1 MKRLMKKLEKAYNL
15 RDSHKERRQMPY
27 INRYKLLPLSVSVCI
42 CLISTLLFSCSKDEA
57 KYHIGF
63 SQCVGGAWRE
73 KVNMEM
79 LSAQHLYNNVVD
91 VDIKN
96 ADNISERQV
105 AQIDSFVNAGVDILV
120 VAPNDYRSVA
130 PAIVRARKHGIPVV
144 LFDRKA
150 DTKDYTAFIGGD
162 NVAAGRTM
170 ANYALSLISGSRQG
184 QVGTILE
191 LTGGRASSPALDRH
205 RGFMSV
211 MKGNKHVDYRFIDT
225 DWTSEENYRTMK
237 AYLKTHPAPDVVF
250 CHSDLAALNARQAA
264 KDMGVVDKIRFLGID
279 GLPGKGE
286 GIECVANGIL
296 AGTYTYP
303 TNGEQIVKLCLDI
316 LQGQPYKRDNIMQSV
331 LVTPGNASVLLQTGK
346 EMEQRSH
353 DLLTLQDKI
362 ESLFGQYHT
371 QRMLVIISAI
381 AIFLLIVALLLI
393 FRLVIVMR
401 RINHKEKQLNRE
413 QTLFYTNARHQLRTP
428 LTLIAGPLSE
438 LSASEDL
445 QERDRTL
452 VDILQRNVEQLSKIV
467 YDVLNFRNDTPP
479 AIDDSNAAKEM
490 EKETASVAADKESAR
505 PEKQIPNNSSLP
517 TVLIVD
523 DNEDMRRYIRT
534 LLTDKY
540 YVTEAVDGENGLQVA
555 HETIPDIIVSDVMMP
570 VMDGLEFCRR
580 IKADTMTS
588 HIPVILLTARS
599 TEEQQLEGLGSGAD
613 DYMTKPFSAQ
623 LLLARID
630 NLLKSR
636 LKLRHLFNG
645 KVKSELEVK
654 EAEEKLSPLDRKF
667 IDRLKAAMEKH
678 LSESDVKVDDI
689 GSDIGLSR
697 VQLYRK
703 LKAITGLSP
712 AELLRQMRLQKAHD
726 LIMHSDQPI
735 SAIAYDTGFSS
746 PGYFSKCFRDEY
758 GISPSDMRK

>member
-1 MKRLMKKLEKAYNL
+1 MRKLEEAQNFGDIRNGRSRKPQIAGY
-15 RDSHKERRQMPY
+15 RY
-27 INRYKLLPLSVSVCI
+27 ISLTLCLCLSLLSALLS
-42 CLISTLLFSCSKDEA
+42 SCNKDEA

-162 NVAAGRTM
+162 NVAAGRAM
-170 ANYALSLISGSRQG
+170 GNYALSLISGSRQG
-184 QVGTILE
+184 QRGSILE
-191 LTGGRASSPALDRH
+191 ITGGKSSSPALDRH
-205 RGFMSV
+205 RGFRSV

-264 KDMGVVDKIRFLGID
+264 KDMGVVDKIQFLGID

-331 LVTPGNASVLLQTGK
+331 LVTPDNASLLLQTGK

-371 QRMLVIISAI
+371 QRMLIIISAI
-381 AIFLLIVALLLI
+381 AIVLLIVALLLI
-393 FRLVIVMR
+393 YRLVVIMR

-438 LSASEDL
+438 LSASKDL
-445 QERDRTL
+445 QEHDRTL

-505 PEKQIPNNSSLP
+505 PEKQVPDNNSLP
-517 TVLIVD
+517 TVLVVD

-645 KVKSELEVK
+645 KVKNEPEVK

>member
-1 MKRLMKKLEKAYNL
+1 M
-15 RDSHKERRQMPY
+15 
-27 INRYKLLPLSVSVCI
+27 LLS
-42 CLISTLLFSCSKDEA
+42 SCGKDDD

-79 LSAQHLYNNVVD
+79 LSAQHLYNNVVH

-150 DTKDYTAFIGGD
+150 NTNDYTAYIGGD
-162 NVAAGRTM
+162 NIAAGRAM
-170 ANYALSLISGSRQG
+170 GNYALSLISGSRQG

-191 LTGGRASSPALDRH
+191 LTGGKASSPAIDRH
-205 RGFMSV
+205 RGFRSV

-264 KDMGVVDKIRFLGID
+264 KDLGVVDKIQFLGID

-286 GIECVANGIL
+286 GLECVANGIL

-303 TNGEQIVKLCLDI
+303 TNGEQIVKLCLNI
-316 LQGQPYKRDNIMQSV
+316 LQKQPYKRDNIMQSV
-331 LVTPGNASVLLQTGK
+331 LVTPDNASLLLQAGK

-371 QRMLVIISAI
+371 QRMLIIISAI
-381 AIFLLIVALLLI
+381 AIVLLITALLLI
-393 FRLVIVMR
+393 YRLVVIMR
-401 RINHKEKQLNRE
+401 RINRKEKLLNRE

-438 LSASEDL
+438 LAASKDL
-445 QERDRTL
+445 QEHDRTL
-452 VDILQRNVEQLSKIV
+452 VDILQRNVDQLSKIV

-490 EKETASVAADKESAR
+490 KKETASVAADKESAR
-505 PEKQIPNNSSLP
+505 PEN
-517 TVLIVD
+517 
-523 DNEDMRRYIRT
+523 R
-534 LLTDKY
+534 
-540 YVTEAVDGENGLQVA
+540 
-555 HETIPDIIVSDVMMP
+555 
-570 VMDGLEFCRR
+570 
-580 IKADTMTS
+580 
-588 HIPVILLTARS
+588 
-599 TEEQQLEGLGSGAD
+599 
-613 DYMTKPFSAQ
+613 
-623 LLLARID
+623 
-630 NLLKSR
+630 
-636 LKLRHLFNG
+636 
-645 KVKSELEVK
+645 
-654 EAEEKLSPLDRKF
+654 
-667 IDRLKAAMEKH
+667 
-678 LSESDVKVDDI
+678 
-689 GSDIGLSR
+689 
-697 VQLYRK
+697 
-703 LKAITGLSP
+703 
-712 AELLRQMRLQKAHD
+712 
-726 LIMHSDQPI
+726 
-735 SAIAYDTGFSS
+735 
-746 PGYFSKCFRDEY
+746 
-758 GISPSDMRK
+758 

>member
-1 MKRLMKKLEKAYNL
+1 MLL
-15 RDSHKERRQMPY
+15 SSCGKE
-27 INRYKLLPLSVSVCI
+27 
-42 CLISTLLFSCSKDEA
+42 DD

-79 LSAQHLYNNVVD
+79 LSAQHLYNNVVH

-96 ADNISERQV
+96 ADDYTDRQV

-120 VAPNDYRSVA
+120 VAPNDYKAIA
-130 PAIVRARKHGIPVV
+130 PAIIRARKHGIPVV

-150 DTKDYTAFIGGD
+150 NTNDYTAYIGGD
-162 NVAAGRTM
+162 NIAAGRAM
-170 ANYALSLISGSRQG
+170 GNYALSLISGSRQG

-191 LTGGRASSPALDRH
+191 LTGGKASSPAIDRH
-205 RGFMSV
+205 RGFRSV

-264 KDMGVVDKIRFLGID
+264 KDLGVVDKIQFLGID

-286 GIECVANGIL
+286 GLECVANGIL

-303 TNGEQIVKLCLDI
+303 TNGEQIVKLCLNI
-316 LQGQPYKRDNIMQSV
+316 LQKQPYKRDNIMQSV
-331 LVTPGNASVLLQTGK
+331 LVTPDNASLLLQAGK

-371 QRMLVIISAI
+371 QRMLIIISAI
-381 AIFLLIVALLLI
+381 AIVLLITALLLI
-393 FRLVIVMR
+393 YRLVVIMR
-401 RINHKEKQLNRE
+401 RINRKEKLLNRE

-438 LSASEDL
+438 LAASKDL
-445 QERDRTL
+445 QEHDRTL
-452 VDILQRNVEQLSKIV
+452 VDILQRNVDQLSKIV

-490 EKETASVAADKESAR
+490 KKETASVAADKESAR
-505 PEKQIPNNSSLP
+505 PEKQVTDNSGLP
-517 TVLIVD
+517 TVLVVD

-636 LKLRHLFNG
+636 LKLRHLFDG
-645 KVKSELEVK
+645 KVKSEPEVK

-667 IDRLKAAMEKH
+667 IERLKAAMEKH
-678 LSESDVKVDDI
+678 LPESDVKVNDI

>member
-1 MKRLMKKLEKAYNL
+1 
-15 RDSHKERRQMPY
+15 
-27 INRYKLLPLSVSVCI
+27 
-42 CLISTLLFSCSKDEA
+42 
-57 KYHIGF
+57 
-63 SQCVGGAWRE
+63 
-73 KVNMEM
+73 MEM
-79 LSAQHLYNNVVD
+79 LSAQHLYNNVVH

-96 ADNISERQV
+96 ADDYTDRQV

-120 VAPNDYRSVA
+120 VAPNDYKAIA
-130 PAIVRARKHGIPVV
+130 PAIIRARKHGIPVV

-150 DTKDYTAFIGGD
+150 NTNDYTAYIGGD
-162 NVAAGRTM
+162 NIAAGRTM
-170 ANYALSLISGSRQG
+170 GNYALSLISGSRQG
-184 QVGTILE
+184 QIGTILE
-191 LTGGRASSPALDRH
+191 LTGGKASSPAIDRH
-205 RGFMSV
+205 RGFRSV

-264 KDMGVVDKIRFLGID
+264 KDLGVVDKIQFLGID

-286 GIECVANGIL
+286 GLECVANGIL

-303 TNGEQIVKLCLDI
+303 TNGEQIVKLCLNI
-316 LQGQPYKRDNIMQSV
+316 LQKQPYKRDNIMQSV
-331 LVTPGNASVLLQTGK
+331 LVTPDNASLLLQAGK

-371 QRMLVIISAI
+371 QRMLIIISAI
-381 AIFLLIVALLLI
+381 AIVLLITALLLI
-393 FRLVIVMR
+393 YRLVVIMR
-401 RINHKEKQLNRE
+401 RINRKEKLLNRE

-438 LSASEDL
+438 LAASKDL
-445 QERDRTL
+445 QEHDRTL
-452 VDILQRNVEQLSKIV
+452 VDILQRNVDQLSKIV

-490 EKETASVAADKESAR
+490 KKETASVAADKESAR
-505 PEKQIPNNSSLP
+505 PEKQVTDNSGLP
-517 TVLIVD
+517 TVLVVD

-636 LKLRHLFNG
+636 LKLRHLFDG
-645 KVKSELEVK
+645 KVKSEPEVK

-678 LSESDVKVDDI
+678 LPESDVKVNDI

>member
-1 MKRLMKKLEKAYNL
+1 MRNVEEAQNFGDIRNGRSRKPHIAGYR
-15 RDSHKERRQMPY
+15 Y
-27 INRYKLLPLSVSVCI
+27 ISLTLCLCLSLLSALLS
-42 CLISTLLFSCSKDEA
+42 SCNKDEA

-162 NVAAGRTM
+162 NVAAGRAM
-170 ANYALSLISGSRQG
+170 GNYALSLISGSRQG

-191 LTGGRASSPALDRH
+191 LTGGKASSPALDRH
-205 RGFMSV
+205 RGFRSV

-237 AYLKTHPAPDVVF
+237 AYLKTNPAPDVVF

-264 KDMGVVDKIRFLGID
+264 KDMGVVDKIQFLGID

-331 LVTPGNASVLLQTGK
+331 LVTPDNASLLLQTGK

-371 QRMLVIISAI
+371 QRMLIIISAI
-381 AIFLLIVALLLI
+381 AIVLLIVALLLI
-393 FRLVIVMR
+393 YRLVVIMR
-401 RINHKEKQLNRE
+401 RINHKEKQLNRG

-438 LSASEDL
+438 LSASKDL
-445 QERDRTL
+445 QEHDRTL

>member
-1 MKRLMKKLEKAYNL
+1 MLSMLL
-15 RDSHKERRQMPY
+15 SSCGKEG
-27 INRYKLLPLSVSVCI
+27 V
-42 CLISTLLFSCSKDEA
+42 

-150 DTKDYTAFIGGD
+150 NTNDYTAYIGGD
-162 NVAAGRTM
+162 NIAAGRAM
-170 ANYALSLISGSRQG
+170 GNYALSLISGSRQG

-191 LTGGRASSPALDRH
+191 LTGGKASSPAIDRH
-205 RGFMSV
+205 RGFRSV

-264 KDMGVVDKIRFLGID
+264 KDLGVVDKIQFLGID

-286 GIECVANGIL
+286 GLECVANGIL

-303 TNGEQIVKLCLDI
+303 TNGEQIVKLCLNI
-316 LQGQPYKRDNIMQSV
+316 LQKQPYKRDNIMQSV
-331 LVTPGNASVLLQTGK
+331 LVTPDNASLLLQAGK

-371 QRMLVIISAI
+371 QRMLIIISAI
-381 AIFLLIVALLLI
+381 AIVLLITALLLI
-393 FRLVIVMR
+393 YRLVVIMR
-401 RINHKEKQLNRE
+401 RINRKEKLLNRE

-438 LSASEDL
+438 LAASKDL
-445 QERDRTL
+445 QEHDRTL
-452 VDILQRNVEQLSKIV
+452 VDILQRNVDQLSKIV

-490 EKETASVAADKESAR
+490 KKETASVAADKESAR
-505 PEKQIPNNSSLP
+505 PEKQVTDNSGLP
-517 TVLIVD
+517 TVLVVD

-636 LKLRHLFNG
+636 LKLRHLFDG
-645 KVKSELEVK
+645 KVKSEPEVK

-678 LSESDVKVDDI
+678 LPESDVKVNDI

>member
-1 MKRLMKKLEKAYNL
+1 MRKVEEAQNFGDIRNGRSRKPHIAGY
-15 RDSHKERRQMPY
+15 RY
-27 INRYKLLPLSVSVCI
+27 ISLTLSLCLCLLSALLS
-42 CLISTLLFSCSKDEA
+42 SCNKDEA

-105 AQIDSFVNAGVDILV
+105 AQIDSFVNGGVDILV

-162 NVAAGRTM
+162 NVAAGRAM
-170 ANYALSLISGSRQG
+170 GNYALSLISGSRQG

-191 LTGGRASSPALDRH
+191 LTGGKASSPALDRH
-205 RGFMSV
+205 RGFRSV

-264 KDMGVVDKIRFLGID
+264 KDMGVVDKIQFLGID

-331 LVTPGNASVLLQTGK
+331 LVTPDNASLLLQTGK

-371 QRMLVIISAI
+371 QRMLIIISAI
-381 AIFLLIVALLLI
+381 AIVLLIVALLLI
-393 FRLVIVMR
+393 YRLVVIMR

-438 LSASEDL
+438 LSASKDL
-445 QERDRTL
+445 QEHDRTL

-505 PEKQIPNNSSLP
+505 PEKQVPDNNSLP
-517 TVLIVD
+517 TVLVVD

-645 KVKSELEVK
+645 KVKNEPEVK

-678 LSESDVKVDDI
+678 LSESDVKVDNI

>member
-1 MKRLMKKLEKAYNL
+1 M
-15 RDSHKERRQMPY
+15 
-27 INRYKLLPLSVSVCI
+27 
-42 CLISTLLFSCSKDEA
+42 
-57 KYHIGF
+57 
-63 SQCVGGAWRE
+63 GGAWRE

-162 NVAAGRTM
+162 NVAAGRAM

-205 RGFMSV
+205 RGFRSV

-237 AYLKTHPAPDVVF
+237 AYLKTHPAPNVVF

-264 KDMGVVDKIRFLGID
+264 KDMGVVDKIQFLGID

-331 LVTPGNASVLLQTGK
+331 LVTPDNASLLLQTGK

-371 QRMLVIISAI
+371 QRMLIIISAI
-381 AIFLLIVALLLI
+381 AIVLLIVALLLI
-393 FRLVIVMR
+393 YRLVVIMR

-438 LSASEDL
+438 LSASKDL
-445 QERDRTL
+445 QEHDRTL

-490 EKETASVAADKESAR
+490 EKETTSVAADKESAR
-505 PEKQIPNNSSLP
+505 PEKQIPDNSSLP
-517 TVLIVD
+517 TVLVVD

-636 LKLRHLFNG
+636 QKLRHLFNG
-645 KVKSELEVK
+645 KVKSEPEVK

-712 AELLRQMRLQKAHD
+712 CRASTSDAPAKGPRPDYALRPAHLCHRLRHWLQLARILLQVF
-726 LIMHSDQPI
+726 P
-735 SAIAYDTGFSS
+735 
-746 PGYFSKCFRDEY
+746 
-758 GISPSDMRK
+758 

>member
-1 MKRLMKKLEKAYNL
+1 MLL
-15 RDSHKERRQMPY
+15 SSCGKE
-27 INRYKLLPLSVSVCI
+27 
-42 CLISTLLFSCSKDEA
+42 DD

-150 DTKDYTAFIGGD
+150 NTNDYTAYIGGD
-162 NVAAGRTM
+162 NIAAGRAM
-170 ANYALSLISGSRQG
+170 GNYALSLISGSRQG

-191 LTGGRASSPALDRH
+191 LTGGKASSPAIDRH
-205 RGFMSV
+205 RGFRSV

-264 KDMGVVDKIRFLGID
+264 KDLGVVDKIQFLGID

-286 GIECVANGIL
+286 GLECVANGIL

-303 TNGEQIVKLCLDI
+303 TNGEQIVKLCLNI
-316 LQGQPYKRDNIMQSV
+316 LQNQPYKRDNIMQSV
-331 LVTPGNASVLLQTGK
+331 LVTPDNASLLLQAGK

-371 QRMLVIISAI
+371 QRMLIIISAI
-381 AIFLLIVALLLI
+381 AIVLLVTALLLI
-393 FRLVIVMR
+393 YRLVVIMR
-401 RINHKEKQLNRE
+401 RINRKEKLLNRE

-438 LSASEDL
+438 LAASKDL
-445 QERDRTL
+445 QEHDRTL
-452 VDILQRNVEQLSKIV
+452 VDILQRNVDQLSKIV

-490 EKETASVAADKESAR
+490 KKETASVAADKESAR
-505 PEKQIPNNSSLP
+505 PEKQVTDNSGLP
-517 TVLIVD
+517 TVLVVD

-636 LKLRHLFNG
+636 LKLRHLFDG
-645 KVKSELEVK
+645 KVKSEPEVK

-678 LSESDVKVDDI
+678 LPESDVKVNDI

>member
-1 MKRLMKKLEKAYNL
+1 MLCA
-15 RDSHKERRQMPY
+15 
-27 INRYKLLPLSVSVCI
+27 LLS
-42 CLISTLLFSCSKDEA
+42 SCSKDEA

-150 DTKDYTAFIGGD
+150 NTNDYTAYIGGD
-162 NVAAGRTM
+162 NIAAGRAM
-170 ANYALSLISGSRQG
+170 GNYALSLISGSRQG

-191 LTGGRASSPALDRH
+191 LTGGKASSPAIDRH
-205 RGFMSV
+205 RGFRSV

-264 KDMGVVDKIRFLGID
+264 KDLGVVDKIQFLGID

-286 GIECVANGIL
+286 GLECVANGIL

-303 TNGEQIVKLCLDI
+303 TNGEQIVKLCLNI
-316 LQGQPYKRDNIMQSV
+316 LQKQPYKRDNIMQSV
-331 LVTPGNASVLLQTGK
+331 LVTPDNASLLLQAGK

-371 QRMLVIISAI
+371 QRMLIIISAI
-381 AIFLLIVALLLI
+381 AIVLLITALLLI
-393 FRLVIVMR
+393 YRLVVIMR
-401 RINHKEKQLNRE
+401 RINRKEKQLNRE

-438 LSASEDL
+438 LSASKDL
-445 QERDRTL
+445 QEHDRTL

-490 EKETASVAADKESAR
+490 EKETANVAADKESAR
-505 PEKQIPNNSSLP
+505 PEKQIPDDSSLP
-517 TVLIVD
+517 TVLVVD

-599 TEEQQLEGLGSGAD
+599 TEEQQLEGLGTGAD

-636 LKLRHLFNG
+636 QKLRHLFDG
-645 KVKSELEVK
+645 KVKSEPEVK

-678 LSESDVKVDDI
+678 LPESDVKVDDI

>member
-1 MKRLMKKLEKAYNL
+1 
-15 RDSHKERRQMPY
+15 
-27 INRYKLLPLSVSVCI
+27 
-42 CLISTLLFSCSKDEA
+42 
-57 KYHIGF
+57 
-63 SQCVGGAWRE
+63 
-73 KVNMEM
+73 MEM

-150 DTKDYTAFIGGD
+150 NTNDYTAYIGGD
-162 NVAAGRTM
+162 NIAAGRAM
-170 ANYALSLISGSRQG
+170 GNYALSLISGSRQG

-191 LTGGRASSPALDRH
+191 LTGGKASSPAIDRH
-205 RGFMSV
+205 RGFRSV

-264 KDMGVVDKIRFLGID
+264 KDLGVVDKIQFLGID

-286 GIECVANGIL
+286 GLECVANGIL

-303 TNGEQIVKLCLDI
+303 TNGEQIVKLCLNI
-316 LQGQPYKRDNIMQSV
+316 LQKQPYKRDNIMQSV
-331 LVTPGNASVLLQTGK
+331 LVTPDNASLLLQAGK

-371 QRMLVIISAI
+371 QRMLIIISAI
-381 AIFLLIVALLLI
+381 AIVLLITALLLI
-393 FRLVIVMR
+393 YRLVVIMR
-401 RINHKEKQLNRE
+401 RINRKEKLLNRE

-438 LSASEDL
+438 LAASKDL
-445 QERDRTL
+445 QEHDRTL
-452 VDILQRNVEQLSKIV
+452 VDILQRNVNQLSKIV
-467 YDVLNFRNDTPP
+467 YEVLNFRNDTPP

-490 EKETASVAADKESAR
+490 KKETASVAADKESAR
-505 PEKQIPNNSSLP
+505 PEKQVTDNSGLP
-517 TVLIVD
+517 TVLVVD

-636 LKLRHLFNG
+636 LKLRHLFDG
-645 KVKSELEVK
+645 KVKSEPEVK

-678 LSESDVKVDDI
+678 LPESDVKVNDI

>member
-1 MKRLMKKLEKAYNL
+1 MLSA
-15 RDSHKERRQMPY
+15 
-27 INRYKLLPLSVSVCI
+27 LLS
-42 CLISTLLFSCSKDEA
+42 SCNKDEA

-162 NVAAGRTM
+162 NVAAGRAM

-205 RGFMSV
+205 RGFRSV

-264 KDMGVVDKIRFLGID
+264 KDMGVVDKIQFLGID

-331 LVTPGNASVLLQTGK
+331 LVTPDNASLLLQTGK

-371 QRMLVIISAI
+371 QRMLIIISAI
-381 AIFLLIVALLLI
+381 AIVLLIVALLLI
-393 FRLVIVMR
+393 YRLVVIMR

-438 LSASEDL
+438 LSASKDL
-445 QERDRTL
+445 QEHDRTL

>member
-1 MKRLMKKLEKAYNL
+1 MLSMLL
-15 RDSHKERRQMPY
+15 SSCGKEG
-27 INRYKLLPLSVSVCI
+27 V
-42 CLISTLLFSCSKDEA
+42 

-150 DTKDYTAFIGGD
+150 NTNDYTAYIGGD
-162 NVAAGRTM
+162 NIAAGRAM
-170 ANYALSLISGSRQG
+170 GNYALSLISGSRQG

-191 LTGGRASSPALDRH
+191 LTGGKASSPAIDRH
-205 RGFMSV
+205 RGFRSV

-264 KDMGVVDKIRFLGID
+264 KDLGVVDKIQFLGID

-286 GIECVANGIL
+286 GLECVANGIL

-303 TNGEQIVKLCLDI
+303 TNGEQIVKLCLNI
-316 LQGQPYKRDNIMQSV
+316 LQKQPYKRDNIMQSV
-331 LVTPGNASVLLQTGK
+331 LVTPDNASLLLQAGK

-371 QRMLVIISAI
+371 QRMLIIISAI
-381 AIFLLIVALLLI
+381 AIVLLVTALLLI
-393 FRLVIVMR
+393 YRLVVIMR
-401 RINHKEKQLNRE
+401 RINRKEKLLNRE

-438 LSASEDL
+438 LAASKDL
-445 QERDRTL
+445 QEHDRTL
-452 VDILQRNVEQLSKIV
+452 VDILQRNVDQLSKIV
-467 YDVLNFRNDTPP
+467 YNVLNFRNDTPP

-490 EKETASVAADKESAR
+490 KKETASVAADKESAR
-505 PEKQIPNNSSLP
+505 PEKQVTDNSGLP
-517 TVLIVD
+517 TVLVVD

-636 LKLRHLFNG
+636 LKLRHLFDG
-645 KVKSELEVK
+645 KVKSEPEVK

-678 LSESDVKVDDI
+678 LPESDVKVNDI

>member
-1 MKRLMKKLEKAYNL
+1 MLL
-15 RDSHKERRQMPY
+15 SSCGKE
-27 INRYKLLPLSVSVCI
+27 
-42 CLISTLLFSCSKDEA
+42 DD

-120 VAPNDYRSVA
+120 VAPNDYQSVA
-130 PAIVRARKHGIPVV
+130 SAIVRARKHGIPVV

-150 DTKDYTAFIGGD
+150 NTNDYTAYIGGD
-162 NVAAGRTM
+162 NIAAGRAM
-170 ANYALSLISGSRQG
+170 GNYALSLISGSRQG

-191 LTGGRASSPALDRH
+191 LTGGKASSPAIDRH
-205 RGFMSV
+205 RGFRSV

-264 KDMGVVDKIRFLGID
+264 KDLGVVDKIQFLGID

-286 GIECVANGIL
+286 GLECVANGIL

-303 TNGEQIVKLCLDI
+303 TNGEQIVKLCLNI
-316 LQGQPYKRDNIMQSV
+316 LQKQPYKRDNIMQSV
-331 LVTPGNASVLLQTGK
+331 LVTPDNASLLLQAGK

-371 QRMLVIISAI
+371 QRMLIIISAI
-381 AIFLLIVALLLI
+381 AIVLLITALLLI
-393 FRLVIVMR
+393 YRLVVIMR
-401 RINHKEKQLNRE
+401 RINRKEKLLNRE

-438 LSASEDL
+438 LAASKDL
-445 QERDRTL
+445 QEHDRTL
-452 VDILQRNVEQLSKIV
+452 VDILQRNVDQLSKIV
-467 YDVLNFRNDTPP
+467 YNVLNFRNDTPP

-490 EKETASVAADKESAR
+490 KKETASVAADKESAR
-505 PEKQIPNNSSLP
+505 PEKQVTDNSGLP
-517 TVLIVD
+517 TVLVVD

-636 LKLRHLFNG
+636 LKLRHLFDG
-645 KVKSELEVK
+645 KVKSEPEVK

-678 LSESDVKVDDI
+678 LPESDVKVNDI

>member
-1 MKRLMKKLEKAYNL
+1 M
-15 RDSHKERRQMPY
+15 
-27 INRYKLLPLSVSVCI
+27 
-42 CLISTLLFSCSKDEA
+42 
-57 KYHIGF
+57 
-63 SQCVGGAWRE
+63 GGAWRE

-150 DTKDYTAFIGGD
+150 NTNDYTAYIGGD
-162 NVAAGRTM
+162 NIAAGRAM
-170 ANYALSLISGSRQG
+170 GNYALSLISGSRQG

-191 LTGGRASSPALDRH
+191 LTGGKASSPAIDRH
-205 RGFMSV
+205 RGFRSV

-264 KDMGVVDKIRFLGID
+264 KDLGVVDKIQFLGID

-286 GIECVANGIL
+286 GLECVANGIL

-303 TNGEQIVKLCLDI
+303 TNGEQIVKLCLNI
-316 LQGQPYKRDNIMQSV
+316 LQKQPYKRDNIMQSV
-331 LVTPGNASVLLQTGK
+331 LVTPDNASLLLQAGK

-371 QRMLVIISAI
+371 QRMLIIISAI
-381 AIFLLIVALLLI
+381 AIVLLITALLLI
-393 FRLVIVMR
+393 YRLVVIMR
-401 RINHKEKQLNRE
+401 RINRKEKLLNRE

-438 LSASEDL
+438 LAASKDL
-445 QERDRTL
+445 QEHDRTL
-452 VDILQRNVEQLSKIV
+452 VDILQRNVNQLSKIV
-467 YDVLNFRNDTPP
+467 YEVLNFRNDTPP

-490 EKETASVAADKESAR
+490 KKETASVAADKESAR
-505 PEKQIPNNSSLP
+505 PEKQVTDNSGLP
-517 TVLIVD
+517 TVLVVD

-636 LKLRHLFNG
+636 LKLRHLFDG
-645 KVKSELEVK
+645 KVKSEPEVK

-678 LSESDVKVDDI
+678 LPESDVKVNDI

>member
-1 MKRLMKKLEKAYNL
+1 MLSMLL
-15 RDSHKERRQMPY
+15 SSCGKEG
-27 INRYKLLPLSVSVCI
+27 V
-42 CLISTLLFSCSKDEA
+42 

-120 VAPNDYRSVA
+120 VAPNDYQSVA

-150 DTKDYTAFIGGD
+150 NTNDYTAYIGGD
-162 NVAAGRTM
+162 NIAAGRAM
-170 ANYALSLISGSRQG
+170 GNYALSLISGSRQG
-184 QVGTILE
+184 QIGTILE
-191 LTGGRASSPALDRH
+191 LTGGKASSPAIDRH
-205 RGFMSV
+205 RGFRSV

-264 KDMGVVDKIRFLGID
+264 KDLGVVDKIQFLGID

-286 GIECVANGIL
+286 GLECVANGIL

-303 TNGEQIVKLCLDI
+303 TNGEQIVKLCLNI
-316 LQGQPYKRDNIMQSV
+316 LQKQPYKRDNIMQSV
-331 LVTPGNASVLLQTGK
+331 LVTPDNASLLLQAGK

-371 QRMLVIISAI
+371 QRMLIIISAI
-381 AIFLLIVALLLI
+381 AIVLLITALLLI
-393 FRLVIVMR
+393 YRLVVIMR
-401 RINHKEKQLNRE
+401 RINRKEKLLNRE

-438 LSASEDL
+438 LAASKDL
-445 QERDRTL
+445 QEHDRTL
-452 VDILQRNVEQLSKIV
+452 VDILQRNVDQLSKIV

-490 EKETASVAADKESAR
+490 KKETASVAADKESAR
-505 PEKQIPNNSSLP
+505 PEKQVTDNSGLP
-517 TVLIVD
+517 TVLVVD

-636 LKLRHLFNG
+636 LKLRHLFDG
-645 KVKSELEVK
+645 KVKSEPEVK

-678 LSESDVKVDDI
+678 LPESDVKVNDI

>member
-1 MKRLMKKLEKAYNL
+1 MLCA
-15 RDSHKERRQMPY
+15 
-27 INRYKLLPLSVSVCI
+27 LLS
-42 CLISTLLFSCSKDEA
+42 SCSKDEA

-150 DTKDYTAFIGGD
+150 NTHDYTAYIGGD
-162 NVAAGRTM
+162 NIAAGRAM
-170 ANYALSLISGSRQG
+170 GNYALSLISGSRQG

-191 LTGGRASSPALDRH
+191 LTGGKASSPAIDRH
-205 RGFMSV
+205 RGFRSV

-264 KDMGVVDKIRFLGID
+264 KDLGVVDKIQFLGID

-286 GIECVANGIL
+286 GLECVANGIL

-303 TNGEQIVKLCLDI
+303 TNGEQIVKLCLNI
-316 LQGQPYKRDNIMQSV
+316 LQKQPYKRDNIMQSV
-331 LVTPGNASVLLQTGK
+331 LVTPDNASLLLQAGK

-362 ESLFGQYHT
+362 ENLFGQYHT
-371 QRMLVIISAI
+371 QRLLSIISII
-381 AIFLLIVALLLI
+381 AIVVLVVVLILI
-393 FRLVIVMR
+393 YRLVVIMR
-401 RINHKEKQLNRE
+401 RINSKEKRLNDE
-413 QTLFYTNARHQLRTP
+413 QTRFYTNARHQLRTP
-428 LTLIAGPLSE
+428 LTLIAGPLAE
-438 LSASEDL
+438 LSESDAL
-445 QERDRTL
+445 NTRDRTL
-452 VDILQRNVEQLSKIV
+452 VDILQRNVSQLSRIV
-467 YDVLNFRNDTPP
+467 YDVLNFRNDVPP
-479 AIDDSNAAKEM
+479 AVDDNNAA
-490 EKETASVAADKESAR
+490 TLSDSHNANDQSVDMTHACENPVND
-505 PEKQIPNNSSLP
+505 SSLP
-517 TVLIVD
+517 TVLVVD

-540 YVTEAVDGENGLQVA
+540 FVMEAADGESGLRMA
-555 HETIPDIIVSDVMMP
+555 RDTIPDIIVSDVMMP

-580 IKADTMTS
+580 IKEDTLTS

-630 NLLKSR
+630 NLLNSR
-636 LKLRHLFNG
+636 RKLRLLLDE
-645 KVKSELEVK
+645 KLK
-654 EAEEKLSPLDRKF
+654 EHAKDDMEEKGDEVDTDDGLNILDRKF
-667 IDRLKAAMEKH
+667 LDRLKAVIDKH
-678 LSESDVKVDDI
+678 LSNSDIKIDDI
-689 GSDIGLSR
+689 GAEIGLSR

-703 LKAITGLSP
+703 LKAITGLAP
-712 AELLRQMRLQKAHD
+712 AEMLRKMRLQKAYD
-726 LIMHSDQPI
+726 LIKHSDLPI
-735 SAIAYDTGFSS
+735 STIAYDTGFSS
-746 PGYFSKCFRDEY
+746 PGYFSKCFREEF
-758 GISPSDMRK
+758 GILPSDVRK

>member
-1 MKRLMKKLEKAYNL
+1 MRKVEEAQNFGDIRNGRSRKPHIAGY
-15 RDSHKERRQMPY
+15 RY
-27 INRYKLLPLSVSVCI
+27 ISLTLCLCLSLLSALLS
-42 CLISTLLFSCSKDEA
+42 SCNKDEA

-162 NVAAGRTM
+162 NVAAGRAM

-205 RGFMSV
+205 RGFRSV

-237 AYLKTHPAPDVVF
+237 AYLKTHPAPNVVF

-264 KDMGVVDKIRFLGID
+264 KDMGVVDKIQFLGID

-331 LVTPGNASVLLQTGK
+331 LVTPDNASLLLQTGK

-371 QRMLVIISAI
+371 QRMLIIISAI
-381 AIFLLIVALLLI
+381 AIVLLIVALLLI
-393 FRLVIVMR
+393 YRLVVIMR

-438 LSASEDL
+438 LSASKDL
-445 QERDRTL
+445 QEHDRTL

-490 EKETASVAADKESAR
+490 EKETTSVAADKESAR
-505 PEKQIPNNSSLP
+505 PEKQIPDNSSLP
-517 TVLIVD
+517 TVLVVD

-636 LKLRHLFNG
+636 QKLRHLFNG
-645 KVKSELEVK
+645 KVKSEPEVK

-712 AELLRQMRLQKAHD
+712 CRASTSDAPAKGPRPDYALRPAHLCHRLRHWLQLARILLQVF
-726 LIMHSDQPI
+726 P
-735 SAIAYDTGFSS
+735 
-746 PGYFSKCFRDEY
+746 
-758 GISPSDMRK
+758 

>member
-1 MKRLMKKLEKAYNL
+1 M
-15 RDSHKERRQMPY
+15 SSCGKEG
-27 INRYKLLPLSVSVCI
+27 V
-42 CLISTLLFSCSKDEA
+42 

-150 DTKDYTAFIGGD
+150 NTNDYTAYIGGD
-162 NVAAGRTM
+162 NIAAGRAM
-170 ANYALSLISGSRQG
+170 GNYALSLISGSRQG
-184 QVGTILE
+184 QIGTILE
-191 LTGGRASSPALDRH
+191 LTGGKASSPAIDRH
-205 RGFMSV
+205 RGFRSV

-264 KDMGVVDKIRFLGID
+264 KDMGVVDKIQFLGID

-331 LVTPGNASVLLQTGK
+331 LVTPDNASLLLQTGK

-371 QRMLVIISAI
+371 QRMLIIISAI
-381 AIFLLIVALLLI
+381 AIVLLIVALLLI
-393 FRLVIVMR
+393 YRLVVIMR

-438 LSASEDL
+438 LSASKDL
-445 QERDRTL
+445 QEHDRTL

-479 AIDDSNAAKEM
+479 AIDDNNAAKEM

-505 PEKQIPNNSSLP
+505 PEKQVPDNNSLP
-517 TVLIVD
+517 TVLVVD

-645 KVKSELEVK
+645 KVKNEPEVK

>member
-1 MKRLMKKLEKAYNL
+1 MRK
-15 RDSHKERRQMPY
+15 HKEAWIFRDFCNRGRRMSHLARKRY
-27 INRYKLLPLSVSVCI
+27 ISPTLCLCLGMLCALLS
-42 CLISTLLFSCSKDEA
+42 SCSKDEA

-150 DTKDYTAFIGGD
+150 NTNDYTAYIGGD
-162 NVAAGRTM
+162 NIAAGRAM
-170 ANYALSLISGSRQG
+170 GNYALSLLSERLQG
-184 QVGTILE
+184 QKGHILE
-191 LTGGRASSPALDRH
+191 LTGGTSSSPAIDRH

-211 MKGNKHVDYRFIDT
+211 MKGNKHADYRFINT
-225 DWTSEENYRTMK
+225 DWTPENTYQVMK
-237 AYLKTHPAPDVVF
+237 TYLKTHPAPDVVF

-264 KDMGVVDKIRFLGID
+264 EDIGQADKIRFLGID

-286 GIECVANGIL
+286 GIECVDKGIL

-303 TNGEQIVKLCLDI
+303 TNGEQIVKLCLNI
-316 LQGQPYKRDNIMQSV
+316 LQKQPYKRDNIMQGV
-331 LVTPGNASVLLQTGK
+331 IVTPDNASVLLQTGK

-371 QRMLVIISAI
+371 QRMLIIISAI
-381 AIFLLIVALLLI
+381 AIVLLITALLLI
-393 FRLVIVMR
+393 YRLVVIMR

-438 LSASEDL
+438 LSASKDL
-445 QERDRTL
+445 QEHDRIL
-452 VDILQRNVEQLSKIV
+452 VDILQRNVDQLSKIV

-490 EKETASVAADKESAR
+490 KKETASVAADKESAR
-505 PEKQIPNNSSLP
+505 PEKQVTDDSSLP
-517 TVLIVD
+517 TVLVVD

-636 LKLRHLFNG
+636 QKLRHLFDG
-645 KVKSELEVK
+645 KVKSEPEAK
-654 EAEEKLSPLDRKF
+654 EAEKKLSPLDRKF

-678 LSESDVKVDDI
+678 LPESDVKVDDI

-726 LIMHSDQPI
+726 LIMHSDLPI

>member
-1 MKRLMKKLEKAYNL
+1 MRKSEQAQHFTGYCNGRSRMLLLAIHRILCVCMLSML
-15 RDSHKERRQMPY
+15 LSSCGKE
-27 INRYKLLPLSVSVCI
+27 
-42 CLISTLLFSCSKDEA
+42 DD

-150 DTKDYTAFIGGD
+150 NTNDYTAYIGGD
-162 NVAAGRTM
+162 NIAAGRAM
-170 ANYALSLISGSRQG
+170 GNYALSLISGSRQG
-184 QVGTILE
+184 QIGTILE
-191 LTGGRASSPALDRH
+191 LTGGKASSPAIDRH
-205 RGFMSV
+205 RGFRSV

-264 KDMGVVDKIRFLGID
+264 KDLGVVDKIQFLGID

-286 GIECVANGIL
+286 GLECVANGIL

-303 TNGEQIVKLCLDI
+303 TNGEQIVKLCLNI
-316 LQGQPYKRDNIMQSV
+316 LQKQPYKRDNIMQSV
-331 LVTPGNASVLLQTGK
+331 LVTPDNASLLLQAGK

-371 QRMLVIISAI
+371 QRMLIIISAI
-381 AIFLLIVALLLI
+381 AIVLLITALLLI
-393 FRLVIVMR
+393 YRLVVIMR
-401 RINHKEKQLNRE
+401 RINRKEKLLNRE

-438 LSASEDL
+438 LAASKDL
-445 QERDRTL
+445 QEHDRTL
-452 VDILQRNVEQLSKIV
+452 VDILQRNVDQLSKIV

-490 EKETASVAADKESAR
+490 KKETASVAADKESAR
-505 PEKQIPNNSSLP
+505 PEKQVTDNSGLP
-517 TVLIVD
+517 TVLVVD

-636 LKLRHLFNG
+636 LKLRHLFDG
-645 KVKSELEVK
+645 KVKSEPEVK

-678 LSESDVKVDDI
+678 LPESDVKVNDI

>member
-1 MKRLMKKLEKAYNL
+1 MRKVEEAQNFGDIRNGRSRKPHIAGY
-15 RDSHKERRQMPY
+15 RY
-27 INRYKLLPLSVSVCI
+27 ISLTLCLCLSLLSALLS
-42 CLISTLLFSCSKDEA
+42 SCNKDEA

-96 ADNISERQV
+96 ADNISKRQV
-105 AQIDSFVNAGVDILV
+105 AQIDSFINAGVDILV

-130 PAIVRARKHGIPVV
+130 PAIVRAKKHGIPVV

-162 NVAAGRTM
+162 NVAAGRAM

-184 QVGTILE
+184 QRGSILE
-191 LTGGRASSPALDRH
+191 ITGGKSSSPALDRH

-211 MKGNKHVDYRFIDT
+211 MEGNKHVDYRFIDT
-225 DWTSEENYRTMK
+225 DWSSEETYRTMK

-250 CHSDLAALNARQAA
+250 CHSDLAAINARQAA
-264 KDMGVVDKIRFLGID
+264 KDMGAVDKIRFLGID

-286 GIECVANGIL
+286 GIDCVANGVL
-296 AGTYTYP
+296 AGTYIYP
-303 TNGEQIVKLCLDI
+303 THGEQIVKLCLDI

-331 LVTPGNASVLLQTGK
+331 LVTPDNASVLLQTGK

-371 QRMLVIISAI
+371 QRMLIIVGAI
-381 AIFLLIVALLLI
+381 AIVLLIVALMLI
-393 FRLVIVMR
+393 YRLLVIMR

-452 VDILQRNVEQLSKIV
+452 VDILQRNVNQLSRIV

-479 AIDDSNAAKEM
+479 AIDDGNAAKEM
-490 EKETASVAADKESAR
+490 EKETESMKTGKESVR
-505 PEKQIPNNSSLP
+505 PEKQIPDNSSLP
-517 TVLIVD
+517 TVLVVD
-523 DNEDMRRYIRT
+523 DNADMRRYIRT

-645 KVKSELEVK
+645 KVKNEPEVK

-678 LSESDVKVDDI
+678 LSESDIKVDDI

>member
-1 MKRLMKKLEKAYNL
+1 MRKVEEAQNFGDIRN
-15 RDSHKERRQMPY
+15 ERSRKPHIAGYRY
-27 INRYKLLPLSVSVCI
+27 ISLTLCLCLSLLSV
-42 CLISTLLFSCSKDEA
+42 LLSSCNKDEA

-79 LSAQHLYNNVVD
+79 LSAQHLYNNVAD

-105 AQIDSFVNAGVDILV
+105 AQIDSFVNGGVDILV

-130 PAIVRARKHGIPVV
+130 PAIVRAKKHGIPVV
-144 LFDRKA
+144 LFDRTA

-191 LTGGRASSPALDRH
+191 LTGGKASSPALDRH
-205 RGFMSV
+205 RGFRSV

-225 DWTSEENYRTMK
+225 DWTSEETYRIMK

-316 LQGQPYKRDNIMQSV
+316 QQGQPYKRDNIMQSV
-331 LVTPGNASVLLQTGK
+331 LVTPDNASVLLQTGK

-371 QRMLVIISAI
+371 QRMFVIISAI

-452 VDILQRNVEQLSKIV
+452 VDILQRNVSQLSRIV

-479 AIDDSNAAKEM
+479 AVDDSNAAKELE
-490 EKETASVAADKESAR
+490 EKMASTITEKGPSQPDKPAADG
-505 PEKQIPNNSSLP
+505 SSLP

-540 YVTEAVDGENGLQVA
+540 FVTEATDGENGLQVA

-613 DYMTKPFSAQ
+613 AYMTKPFCAQ

-636 LKLRHLFNG
+636 KQLRHLFNG
-645 KVKSELEVK
+645 KAQSEPQV
-654 EAEEKLSPLDRKF
+654 
-667 IDRLKAAMEKH
+667 KAAEKRSSAH
-678 LSESDVKVDDI
+678 S
-689 GSDIGLSR
+689 
-697 VQLYRK
+697 
-703 LKAITGLSP
+703 TGN
-712 AELLRQMRLQKAHD
+712 
-726 LIMHSDQPI
+726 
-735 SAIAYDTGFSS
+735 SS
-746 PGYFSKCFRDEY
+746 TA
-758 GISPSDMRK
+758 

>member
-1 MKRLMKKLEKAYNL
+1 MRKSEQAQNFTGYCNG
-15 RDSHKERRQMPY
+15 RR
-27 INRYKLLPLSVSVCI
+27 RKLLLAIHRLLCL
-42 CLISTLLFSCSKDEA
+42 CLICTLLSSCGKEGV

-105 AQIDSFVNAGVDILV
+105 AQIDSFVNAGVDILI

-150 DTKDYTAFIGGD
+150 NTNDYTAYIGGD
-162 NVAAGRTM
+162 NIAAGRAM
-170 ANYALSLISGSRQG
+170 GNYALSLISGSRQG

-191 LTGGRASSPALDRH
+191 LTGGKASSPAIDRH
-205 RGFMSV
+205 RGFRSV

-264 KDMGVVDKIRFLGID
+264 KDLGVVDKIQFLGID

-286 GIECVANGIL
+286 GLECVANGIL

-303 TNGEQIVKLCLDI
+303 TNGEQIVKLCLNI
-316 LQGQPYKRDNIMQSV
+316 LQKQPYKRDNIMQSV
-331 LVTPGNASVLLQTGK
+331 LVTPDNASLLLQAGK

-371 QRMLVIISAI
+371 QRMLIIISAI
-381 AIFLLIVALLLI
+381 AIVLLITALLLI
-393 FRLVIVMR
+393 YRLVVIMR
-401 RINHKEKQLNRE
+401 RINRKEKLLNRE

-438 LSASEDL
+438 LAASKDL
-445 QERDRTL
+445 QEHDRTL
-452 VDILQRNVEQLSKIV
+452 VDILQRNVDQLSKIV

-490 EKETASVAADKESAR
+490 KKETASVAADKESAR
-505 PEKQIPNNSSLP
+505 PEKQVTDNSGLP
-517 TVLIVD
+517 TVLVVD

-636 LKLRHLFNG
+636 LKLRHLFDG
-645 KVKSELEVK
+645 KVKSEPEVK

-678 LSESDVKVDDI
+678 LPESDVKVNDI

>member
-1 MKRLMKKLEKAYNL
+1 M
-15 RDSHKERRQMPY
+15 
-27 INRYKLLPLSVSVCI
+27 LLS
-42 CLISTLLFSCSKDEA
+42 SCGKDEA

-120 VAPNDYRSVA
+120 VAPNDYQSVA

-150 DTKDYTAFIGGD
+150 NTNDYTAYIGGD
-162 NVAAGRTM
+162 NIAAGRAM
-170 ANYALSLISGSRQG
+170 GNYALSLISGSRQG

-191 LTGGRASSPALDRH
+191 LTGGKASSPAIDRH
-205 RGFMSV
+205 RGFRSV

-264 KDMGVVDKIRFLGID
+264 KDLGVVDKIQFLGID

-286 GIECVANGIL
+286 GLECVANGIL

-303 TNGEQIVKLCLDI
+303 TNGEQIVKLCLNI
-316 LQGQPYKRDNIMQSV
+316 LQKQPYKRDNIMQSV
-331 LVTPGNASVLLQTGK
+331 LVTPDNASLLLQAGK

-371 QRMLVIISAI
+371 QRMLIIISAI
-381 AIFLLIVALLLI
+381 AIVLLITALLLI
-393 FRLVIVMR
+393 YRLVVIMR
-401 RINHKEKQLNRE
+401 RINRKEKLLNRE

-438 LSASEDL
+438 LAASKDL
-445 QERDRTL
+445 QEHDRTL
-452 VDILQRNVEQLSKIV
+452 VDILQRNVDQLSKIV

-490 EKETASVAADKESAR
+490 KKETASVAADKESAR
-505 PEKQIPNNSSLP
+505 PEKQVTDNSGLP
-517 TVLIVD
+517 TVLVVD

-636 LKLRHLFNG
+636 LKLRHLFDG
-645 KVKSELEVK
+645 KVKSEPEVK

-678 LSESDVKVDDI
+678 LPESDVKVNDI

>member
-1 MKRLMKKLEKAYNL
+1 MLLLAIHRILCVCMLSML
-15 RDSHKERRQMPY
+15 LSSCGKE
-27 INRYKLLPLSVSVCI
+27 
-42 CLISTLLFSCSKDEA
+42 DD

-130 PAIVRARKHGIPVV
+130 PAIVRAQKHGIPVV

-150 DTKDYTAFIGGD
+150 NTNDYTAYIGGD
-162 NVAAGRTM
+162 NIAAGRAM
-170 ANYALSLISGSRQG
+170 GNYALSLISGSRQG
-184 QVGTILE
+184 QIGTILE
-191 LTGGRASSPALDRH
+191 LTGGKASSPAIDRH
-205 RGFMSV
+205 RGFRSV

-264 KDMGVVDKIRFLGID
+264 KDLGVVDKIQFLGID

-286 GIECVANGIL
+286 GLECVANGIL

-303 TNGEQIVKLCLDI
+303 TNGEQIVKLCLNI
-316 LQGQPYKRDNIMQSV
+316 LQKQPYKRDNIMQSV
-331 LVTPGNASVLLQTGK
+331 LVTPDNASLLLQAGK

-371 QRMLVIISAI
+371 QRMLIIISAI
-381 AIFLLIVALLLI
+381 AIVLLITALLLI
-393 FRLVIVMR
+393 YRLVVIMR
-401 RINHKEKQLNRE
+401 RINRKEKLLNRE

-438 LSASEDL
+438 LAASKDL
-445 QERDRTL
+445 QEHDRTL
-452 VDILQRNVEQLSKIV
+452 VDILQRNVDQLSKIV

-490 EKETASVAADKESAR
+490 KKETASVAADKESAR
-505 PEKQIPNNSSLP
+505 PEKQVTDDSGLP
-517 TVLIVD
+517 TVLVVD

-636 LKLRHLFNG
+636 LKLRHLFDG
-645 KVKSELEVK
+645 KVKSEPEVK

-678 LSESDVKVDDI
+678 LPESDVKVDDI

-712 AELLRQMRLQKAHD
+712 AELLRQMRLQKARD